1 MKGEKDDGTTELTVH
16 TWGEELGRRGVRH
29 DSPTLQVKGP
39 GAPSPEV
46 AFVSRHKQ
54 KQRLQRARGSPSVR
68 PTSWAGS
75 TSSLYLQRLL
85 TKARSRRR
93 RL

>member
-54 KQRLQRARGSPSVR
+54 KQRLQRAREAPLSGP
-68 PTSWAGS
+68 PAGPAA
-75 TSSLYLQRLL
+75 LL
-85 TKARSRRR
+85 PFIYRGC
-93 RL
+93 